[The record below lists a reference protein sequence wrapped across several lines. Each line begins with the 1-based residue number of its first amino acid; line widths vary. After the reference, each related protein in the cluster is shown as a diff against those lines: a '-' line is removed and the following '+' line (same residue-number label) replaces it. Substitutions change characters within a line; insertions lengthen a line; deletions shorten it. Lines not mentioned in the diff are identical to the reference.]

1 MSESLRGTRWR
12 HKKRGS
18 VYEIVD
24 DDASIQ
30 VSLMVGE
37 HTGGISAS
45 AAEWLEEEIWF
56 AYRPVNGHKLF
67 FRMRE
72 EFLDGRFERVADGA

>member
-1 MSESLRGTRWR
+1 MDSLNGTKWR

-30 VSLMVGE
+30 INT
-37 HTGGISAS
+37 TGDDEIEAV
-45 AAEWLEEEIWF
+45 LEDAIWF
-56 AYRPVNGHKLF
+56 AYRPVNGHKLY
-67 FRMRE
+67 FRQRD
-72 EFLDGRFERVADGA
+72 EFLDGRFVQVTEAEAG